1 MANRTRNNVVYLRLN
16 DDEYRILQEKC
27 KLSKHRNVSDYL
39 RQQIVE
45 DIVYYIDYKYLRK
58 YNYQLGK
65 IGTNINQIAKKA
77 NQTNSIY
84 QSDIEDLKKEME
96 SLWQL
101 QKSMLSKQPYR
112 QQ

>member
-27 KLSKHRNVSDYL
+27 KLSKHRNISDYL

-45 DIVYYIDYKYLRK
+45 DIIYYIDYKYLRK

-84 QSDIEDLKKEME
+84 QSDIENLKKEME

>member
-1 MANRTRNNVVYLRLN
+1 MANRARKNVIYLRLN
-16 DDEYRILQEKC
+16 DKELWILQEKVR
-27 KLSKHRNVSDYL
+27 LSEHRNISDYL
-39 RQQIVE
+39 RQFIVE
-45 DIVYYIDYKYLRK
+45 GIVYNVDYKYLRK

-84 QSDIEDLKKEME
+84 KSDIDDLKKEME

>member
-27 KLSKHRNVSDYL
+27 KLSKHRNISDYL

-45 DIVYYIDYKYLRK
+45 DIIYYIDYKYLRK

-84 QSDIEDLKKEME
+84 QSDIEELKKEME

>member
-1 MANRTRNNVVYLRLN
+1 MEKRTRNNVVYLRLS
-16 DDEYRILQEKC
+16 DDEYRILLEKC

-77 NQTNSIY
+77 NETGYIY
-84 QSDIEDLKKEME
+84 VSEIKV
-96 SLWQL
+96 L
-101 QKSMLSKQPYR
+101 QR
-112 QQ
+112 QQEELINLMKLIMQRLSQV